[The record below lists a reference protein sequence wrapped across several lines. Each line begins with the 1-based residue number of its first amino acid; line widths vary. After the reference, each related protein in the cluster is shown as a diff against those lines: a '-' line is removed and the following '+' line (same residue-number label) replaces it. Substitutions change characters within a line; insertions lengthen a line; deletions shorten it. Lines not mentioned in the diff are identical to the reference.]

1 MKLTVLGNRSPYPT
15 ADAACSG
22 YLLQADEQNI
32 LIDVGPGTLSNL
44 QQIMPLYQLD
54 AIIISHL
61 HQDHC
66 LDLLPMHYGM
76 MKSIEQGKREEALAV
91 YLPFDGGE
99 ELEFIQAKVGQEF
112 HLQQVAQEI
121 EFELE
126 DLKVSFQRSNHPKEC
141 YAIKVDDGTKKLV
154 YTADTG
160 WEESLVEFAANADL
174 LLAEASLLEKDREY
188 TKAGHLTV
196 KQAVQLGIEAQVG
209 KVLLTHFW
217 PEYEQG
223 EITAEIPEAEIE
235 VELARVL
242 ENYSF

>member
-15 ADAACSG
+15 KDAACSG
-22 YLLQADEQNI
+22 YLLQSGEQKI

-44 QQIMPLYQLD
+44 QQIIPFYQLD

-76 MKSIEQGKREEALAV
+76 AKSIEQGKREEALAV
-91 YLPFDGGE
+91 YLPFDGGD
-99 ELEFIQAKVGQEF
+99 ELQFIQAKVGDEF
-112 HLQQVAQEI
+112 HLQQITQET
-121 EFELE
+121 ELKLE
-126 DLKVSFQRSNHPKEC
+126 NLKVSFQRSNHPKEC
-141 YAIKVDDGTKKLV
+141 YAIKVDDGAKQFV

-160 WEESLVEFAANADL
+160 WDESLVEFAMNVDL
-174 LLAEASLLEKDREY
+174 LLAEASLLEKDSQY

-196 KQAVQLGIEAQVG
+196 KQATQLGIEAQVG

-217 PEYEQG
+217 PEYEQSQVA
-223 EITAEIPEAEIE
+223 AEIPEAEIE

-242 ENYSF
+242 EEYSF